1 MLHPVI
7 PVPGERGRYQLAT
20 ELSAP
25 HWMET
30 DENYG
35 RFPMDNDR
43 CLTDRFIE
51 SVPTRFLRMTTVLLL
66 RHLLLEAEP
75 HRTAAPLLIRIAT
88 TFLCASKL
96 LVLKLEQRTKY
107 CLTRSLR

>member
-30 DENYG
+30 DENYS

-43 CLTDRFIE
+43 CLT
-51 SVPTRFLRMTTVLLL
+51 
-66 RHLLLEAEP
+66 
-75 HRTAAPLLIRIAT
+75 
-88 TFLCASKL
+88 
-96 LVLKLEQRTKY
+96 
-107 CLTRSLR
+107 